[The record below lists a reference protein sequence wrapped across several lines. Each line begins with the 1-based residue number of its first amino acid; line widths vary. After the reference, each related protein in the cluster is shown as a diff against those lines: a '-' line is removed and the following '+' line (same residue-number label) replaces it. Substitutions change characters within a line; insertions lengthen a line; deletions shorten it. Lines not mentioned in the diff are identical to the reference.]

1 MEGVTQV
8 RPQLLYEDI
17 ESVLKINGG
26 RCRPFKSR
34 RGVRQGCS
42 MSGMLYAL
50 SIEPMLHNVRSFI
63 DGLVLPDF
71 DARFILSAYAD
82 DIIVIVKKQKD
93 IQTLGNIVSTFRQ
106 ISAAKVNWEKRLW
119 QWEGGPQVFLS
130 CQEG

>member
-50 SIEPMLHNVRSFI
+50 SIEPMIHNVRSFI
-63 DGLVLPDF
+63 DD
-71 DARFILSAYAD
+71 
-82 DIIVIVKKQKD
+82 Q
-93 IQTLGNIVSTFRQ
+93 N
-106 ISAAKVNWEKRLW
+106 
-119 QWEGGPQVFLS
+119 QVFT
-130 CQEG
+130 